1 MVMCTDTETATVT
14 ETETEMQ
21 EFSKSE
27 TQYTTVTSNE
37 SLGVTD
43 TANMS
48 NQEKEADQ
56 LSEQERKVLQPNVTK
71 YDCSPQEKSPK
82 DKPFC
87 YNITVRPFSPNLT
100 ITVINHEVEDKGQ
113 GLQMGTHEVDSVSHG
128 PKIDKRC
135 TEREF
140 FKPLLE
146 QLPQMGEI
154 W

>member
-1 MVMCTDTETATVT
+1 MCT
-14 ETETEMQ
+14 ETETEME
-21 EFSKSE
+21 EFPKSE
-27 TQYTTVTSNE
+27 TQCTNVTSNE

-48 NQEKEADQ
+48 KQEKAEFHNRS
-56 LSEQERKVLQPNVTK
+56 SEQESKSLQPNVTK
-71 YDCSPQEKSPK
+71 YDCSLQEKSPK
-82 DKPFC
+82 DKPFR
-87 YNITVRPFSPNLT
+87 YNITVPPFSPNLT

-113 GLQMGTHEVDSVSHG
+113 GLQMEVDSVSHG